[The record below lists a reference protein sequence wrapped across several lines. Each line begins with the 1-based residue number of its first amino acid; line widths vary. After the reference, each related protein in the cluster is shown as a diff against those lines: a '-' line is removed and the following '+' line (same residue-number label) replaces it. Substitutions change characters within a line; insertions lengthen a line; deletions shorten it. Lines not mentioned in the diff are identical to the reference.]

1 MPSLSVLIKMYGS
14 DTPVL
19 ACAARTV
26 PTCGDARGAVPA
38 RAHGHPDPKR

>member
-1 MPSLSVLIKMYGS
+1 MPSLSLLIKMYGS

-26 PTCGDARGAVPA
+26 PTCGDAREAVPA
-38 RAHGHPDPKR
+38 GVHGHPAPKR